1 MERFT
6 AEQKNEIEMNQF
18 RQFLSTYNKV
28 TEGCFMDCVNDFTSR
43 KIKKEEVDC
52 SSTCVDKYLKMTQ
65 RVSLRLQEHFQAQQ
79 LTK

>member
-6 AEQKNEIEMNQF
+6 AEQRNELEMNQF

-28 TEGCFMDCVNDFTSR
+28 TEGCFTDCINDFTSR
-43 KIKKEEVDC
+43 KITKEEVNC